1 MSYSIIALLRV
12 VHIAFGA
19 FWVGGTISAGFFLL
33 PALKADGAL
42 GGQFAA
48 QLLARTRL
56 IAAITAAGAIAII
69 SGGALYRSLWAGSG
83 FDGPARWY
91 ALGGH
96 FAILAFLLTGAVVL
110 PAAHKLRRLAGPTV
124 ALGSPLIAGQNAQVP
139 RLMNRVTRVTQVSG
153 ILLILTVAL
162 MAIGRYV

>member
-1 MSYSIIALLRV
+1 MSYSVIALLRV

-19 FWVGGTISAGFFLL
+19 FWIGGTISAGFFLL

-56 IAAITAAGAIAII
+56 IAAIAAAGAVAII
-69 SGGALYRSLWAGSG
+69 SGGALYRILWAGSG

-110 PAAHKLRRLAGPTV
+110 PAAHKLRRLDPTV

-139 RLMNRVTRVTQVSG
+139 RLMNRITRVTQVSAL
-153 ILLILTVAL
+153 LLILTVAF